1 MKNLKSIL
9 LKKALI
15 MYRDNLSKSDKFL
28 NLFDTGL
35 IIDLNKIQISII
47 ESVLKDKKKN
57 GKESERTR

>member
-1 MKNLKSIL
+1 
-9 LKKALI
+9 